1 MIKNLFNLTLLLL
14 TVLHLDAQSFWRKS
28 DESRFQLRSAES
40 RNIIPDKYQTFTL
53 DFQGLKT
60 YLANAPME
68 ISNEKNSNELLLEI
82 PMPDGKTEMFRVYE
96 SPVMESEISAR
107 YPNIKSYKAYALLDR
122 SKNMRFALSING
134 FHGSIKSLS
143 GENYIDPYSSE
154 NIEDY
159 IVYDVKDHN
168 PDAYKGIQLCGVEDE
183 ARPAINHF
191 NPTLRNAEEVEL
203 RTYRLALACTGEW
216 GRVARRGTKE
226 KCLADM
232 NTMINRLNVIYER
245 EMAIRYIII
254 NDNDKLIFLDPATD
268 PYENSSE
275 GKKLVGINTSKLNA
289 LIPSSSYDIGH
300 LLSICFDIGGVVS
313 GRLCNASNKGNGVTC
328 NNDSDL
334 SRIVT
339 RVLAHEIGHQLT
351 AGHVWNNCDFDGEN
365 DQFHQG
371 SAVEPGSGSTIM
383 GYAGTCGVDNVVSA
397 EDDYFNVRSLEQM
410 YEATTNNA
418 QAYFCAI
425 KVLSGNHF
433 PVITMPSKSYVI
445 PISTP
450 FELSAKATDE
460 DGDNMTYCWEQ
471 SDTGASVPLGSQS
484 AAAPLFRSFKPSATG
499 DIRFF
504 PRSANILSGSLNDK
518 TEVLPNNSRDLNFR
532 FTVRDNNSVAGGVIW
547 GDYKISST
555 TQAGPFKITYPEIDV
570 KFKVGDQVNVTWD
583 VANTDKAPVNCK
595 LVNIYGSFSAA
606 IRNDDPNL
614 VPLALNVPNDG
625 NQVVYIPNRTS
636 NFFRIIIKAVD
647 HIFLTSSKIPSKI
660 ESPTTPGIF
669 FETQQNFVKICQ
681 PIDGK
686 IDFTTSGL
694 AGFSDDIIFELA
706 SDLPSGTTAT
716 FSSTTVK
723 AGQPVSLIINTV
735 NVKGSQTGQILIRA
749 FAPGLDTMERLV
761 NIEIVGGN
769 LSSLQTLLPENGS
782 SGVVALPKFNWN
794 RKVDAEAYEIQL
806 AKNPDFAGN
815 NLTASKETVDS
826 TFTTPV
832 ILDKSTIYYWRVRAK
847 NNCGA
852 GDWSRINAFVT
863 EALACNVYS
872 SGDQSINISASGSP
886 SVELPLQVFSD
897 GTASDVNIKLI
908 KAEHAR
914 LVDLVA
920 YLVAPSGKEA
930 LLWSRKCGTQQ
941 NLNLGLDDQSPDF
954 FQCPINTG
962 KIYRPESLLSAFNG
976 ESIKGNWKLR
986 IEDKQSGSGGRL
998 QEFNLEICSNVVLDQ
1013 PYMVKNDTLKIY
1025 PGNKRTI
1032 TNELLLAADNNNSA
1046 SELIYTLVYAPSS
1059 GILTFNGNQITAG
1072 ARFTQEE
1079 LNSAKISFED
1089 TSEAEGSDYF
1099 SFTVADGQGGWIGIT
1114 SFNILRDADFV
1125 NAAVDYHISQDIYV
1139 NPNPT
1144 SGDIQVI
1151 LTGKAITLT
1160 NYAIADIAG
1169 RRLLSGMLNSG
1180 KTDISL
1186 SDLSNGIYLLRMFD
1200 GKTVISKK
1208 IVKI

>member
-1 MIKNLFNLTLLLL
+1 MIKNLFNLTLFLFI
-14 TVLHLDAQSFWRKS
+14 VLQVNAQSFWKKS
-28 DESRFQLRSAES
+28 DESGFQLRSAES
-40 RNIIPDKYQTFTL
+40 RSIIPDKYQTFKL

-68 ISNEKNSNELLLEI
+68 MSDEKNSETLLLEI
-82 PMPDGKTEMFRVYE
+82 PMPDGKTDMFKVYE

-107 YPNIKSYKAYALLDR
+107 YPNIKSYKAYSLRDK

-134 FHGSIKSLS
+134 FHGSIMSLS

-154 NIEDY
+154 NIQDY

-168 PDAYKGIQLCGVEDE
+168 PDTYKGVNLCGVEDE
-183 ARPAINHF
+183 SRPEIHHF

-216 GRVARRGTKE
+216 GRVTRRGTKE

-232 NTMINRLNVIYER
+232 NTMINRLNIIYER

-268 PYENSSE
+268 PYENSNE

-289 LIPSSSYDIGH
+289 IIPSSSYDIGH

-328 NNDSDL
+328 NNDNDL

-351 AGHVWNNCDFDGEN
+351 AGHVWNNCDFDGEEA
-365 DQFHQG
+365 QFHQG

-383 GYAGTCGVDNVVSA
+383 GYAGTCGADNVVSA

-418 QAYFCAI
+418 QAYLCAI
-425 KVLSGNHF
+425 KIQSGNHF
-433 PVITMPSKSYVI
+433 PVITMPTKTYVI

-460 DGDNMTYCWEQ
+460 DGDNLTYCWEQ
-471 SDTGASVPLGSQS
+471 SDTGETVPLGSQS
-484 AAAPLFRSFKPSATG
+484 ASAPLFRSFKPSATG
-499 DIRFF
+499 DVRFF
-504 PRSANILSGSLNDK
+504 PRAANILSGSFTDK

-532 FTVRDNNSVAGGVIW
+532 FTVRDNNAAAGGVIW
-547 GDYKISST
+547 GDYKISSS

-570 KFKVGDQVNVTWD
+570 KFQIGQQVNVTWD

-595 LVNIYGSFSAA
+595 MVNIYGSFSAA

-625 NQVVYIPNRTS
+625 SQEVYIPNKVS
-636 NFFRIIIKAVD
+636 NFFRVIIKAAD

-660 ESPTTPGIF
+660 EAPTTPGIY
-669 FETQQNFVKICQ
+669 FETQQNYVKICQ
-681 PIDGK
+681 PTEGK
-686 IDFTTSGL
+686 IDFTTTGL

-706 SDLPSGTTAT
+706 SDLPSGITAS
-716 FSSTTVK
+716 FSNTTVK

-735 NVKGSQTGQILIRA
+735 NLKGNQTGQIRVRA
-749 FAPGLDTMERLV
+749 FAPGLDTMERLI

-782 SGVVALPKFNWN
+782 NGVLALPKFNWI
-794 RKVDAEAYEIQL
+794 KKADAETYEIQL
-806 AKNPDFAGN
+806 SKSPDFAGN
-815 NLTASKETVDS
+815 NLVVTKETFDS

-852 GDWSRINAFVT
+852 GDWSRISAFVT
-863 EALACNVYS
+863 EALSCNVYS
-872 SGDQSINISASGSP
+872 SGVQTINISASGTP
-886 SVELPLQVFSD
+886 SVEIPLQVFSD
-897 GTASDVNIKLI
+897 GTASDVNVKLI

-920 YLVAPSGKEA
+920 YLVAPSGKEGI
-930 LLWSRKCGTQQ
+930 LWSRKCGTQQ

-962 KIYRPESLLSAFNG
+962 KVYRPESVLSAFNG
-976 ESIKGNWKLR
+976 ESIKGEWKLR

-998 QEFNLEICSNVVLDQ
+998 QEFNLEICSNIVLDQ
-1013 PYMVKNDTLKIY
+1013 PYMVKNDTLKIF

-1032 TNELLLAADNNNSA
+1032 TKELLLAADNNNSA
-1046 SELIYTLVYAPSS
+1046 SELVYTLVYAPSS
-1059 GILTFNGNQITAG
+1059 GILTFNGNPIAAG

-1079 LNSAKISFED
+1079 LNNSKISFED

-1125 NAAVDYHISQDIYV
+1125 NASVDYSISQDIYV

-1151 LTGKAITLT
+1151 LTGKAISLT
-1160 NYAIADIAG
+1160 NYAVTDIAG
-1169 RRLLSGMLNSG
+1169 RRLLSGTLKNG

-1186 SDLSNGIYLLRMFD
+1186 NELSNGIYLLRMFD

>member
-53 DFQGLKT
+53 DFHGLKT

-504 PRSANILSGSLNDK
+504 PRSANILAGSLNDK

-872 SGDQSINISASGSP
+872 SGVQSINISASGSP

>member
-53 DFQGLKT
+53 DFHGLKT

>member
-1 MIKNLFNLTLLLL
+1 MIKNLFNLTLFLFI
-14 TVLHLDAQSFWRKS
+14 VLQVNAQSFWKKS
-28 DESRFQLRSAES
+28 DESGFQLRSAES
-40 RNIIPDKYQTFTL
+40 RSIIPDKYQTFKL

-68 ISNEKNSNELLLEI
+68 MSDEKNSETLLLEI
-82 PMPDGKTEMFRVYE
+82 PLPDGKTEMFKVYE

-107 YPNIKSYKAYALLDR
+107 YPNIKSYKAYSMRDK

-134 FHGSIKSLS
+134 FHGSIMSLS

-154 NIEDY
+154 NIQDY

-168 PDAYKGIQLCGVEDE
+168 SDTYKGVNLCGVEDE
-183 ARPAINHF
+183 SRPEIHHF

-216 GRVARRGTKE
+216 GRVTRRGTKE

-232 NTMINRLNVIYER
+232 NTMINRLNIIYER

-268 PYENSSE
+268 PYENSNE

-289 LIPSSSYDIGH
+289 IIPSSSYDIGH

-328 NNDSDL
+328 NNDNDL

-351 AGHVWNNCDFDGEN
+351 AGHVWNNCDFDGEEA
-365 DQFHQG
+365 QFHQG

-383 GYAGTCGVDNVVSA
+383 GYAGTCGADNVVSA

-418 QAYFCAI
+418 QAYLCAI
-425 KVLSGNHF
+425 KIQSGNHF
-433 PVITMPSKSYVI
+433 PVITMPTKTYVI

-460 DGDNMTYCWEQ
+460 DGDNLTYCWEQ
-471 SDTGASVPLGSQS
+471 SDTGETVPLGSQS
-484 AAAPLFRSFKPSATG
+484 ASAPLFRSFKPSATG
-499 DIRFF
+499 DVRFF
-504 PRSANILSGSLNDK
+504 PRAANILSGSFTDK

-532 FTVRDNNSVAGGVIW
+532 FTVRDNNAAAGGVIW
-547 GDYKISST
+547 GDYKISSS

-570 KFKVGDQVNVTWD
+570 KFQIGQQVNVTWD

-595 LVNIYGSFSAA
+595 MVNIYGSFSAA

-625 NQVVYIPNRTS
+625 SQEVYIPNKVS
-636 NFFRIIIKAVD
+636 NFFRVIIKAAD

-660 ESPTTPGIF
+660 EAPTTPGIY
-669 FETQQNFVKICQ
+669 FETQQNYVKICQ
-681 PIDGK
+681 PTEGK
-686 IDFTTSGL
+686 IDFTTTGL

-706 SDLPSGTTAT
+706 SDLPSGITAS
-716 FSSTTVK
+716 FSNTTVK

-735 NVKGSQTGQILIRA
+735 NLKGNQTGQIRVRA
-749 FAPGLDTMERLV
+749 FAPGLDTMERLI

-782 SGVVALPKFNWN
+782 NGVLALPKFNWI
-794 RKVDAEAYEIQL
+794 KKADAETYEIQVS
-806 AKNPDFAGN
+806 KNPDFAGN
-815 NLTASKETVDS
+815 NLVVTKETVDS

-852 GDWSRINAFVT
+852 GDWSRISAFVT
-863 EALACNVYS
+863 EALSCNVYS
-872 SGDQSINISASGSP
+872 SGVQTINISASGTP
-886 SVELPLQVFSD
+886 SVEIPLQVFSD
-897 GTASDVNIKLI
+897 GTASDVNVKLI

-920 YLVAPSGKEA
+920 YLVAPSGKEGI
-930 LLWSRKCGTQQ
+930 LWSRKCGTQQ

-962 KIYRPESLLSAFNG
+962 KVYRPESVLSAFNG
-976 ESIKGNWKLR
+976 ESIKGEWKLR

-998 QEFNLEICSNVVLDQ
+998 QEFNLEICSNIVLDQ
-1013 PYMVKNDTLKIY
+1013 PYMVKNDTLKIF

-1032 TNELLLAADNNNSA
+1032 TKELLLAADNNNSA
-1046 SELIYTLVYAPSS
+1046 SELVYTLVYAPSS
-1059 GILTFNGNQITAG
+1059 GILTFNGNPIAAG

-1079 LNSAKISFED
+1079 LNNSKISFED

-1125 NAAVDYHISQDIYV
+1125 NASVDYSISQDIYV

-1151 LTGKAITLT
+1151 LTGKAISLT
-1160 NYAIADIAG
+1160 NYAVTDIAG
-1169 RRLLSGMLNSG
+1169 RRLLSGTLKNG

-1186 SDLSNGIYLLRMFD
+1186 NELSNGIYLLRMFD
-1200 GKTVISKK
+1200 SKTVISKK